1 MGRII
6 DMRFNITEKEYHDFM
21 ECVDLWSY
29 DAAKEFLTGVL
40 PLSRL
45 SFKIRTAEN
54 RDYVRHSYIKFYA
67 GKIVLLDLDAKKDR
81 VDLVNKI
88 LKEAT
93 RGLSCIYTS
102 NKRDLYVDLNDETSN
117 IIVLRDPFSVDF
129 GVLPTVTVDLQEEN
143 ADCSDKFWNMIIDI
157 PCASNAFM
165 HVFVNTPEKYSV
177 PIQKRLQKIYDNLS
191 DSEKLL
197 IEVGEDLNI

>member
-1 MGRII
+1 
-6 DMRFNITEKEYHDFM
+6 MRFNITEKEYCEFL
-21 ECVDLWSY
+21 ECVEPCSY
-29 DAAKEFLTGVL
+29 PAAEEFILG
-40 PLSRL
+40 PLSINRL
-45 SFKIRTAEN
+45 SYKIKPADSDNHDE
-54 RDYVRHSYIKFYA
+54 HSYIKFYA
-67 GKIVLLDLDAKKDR
+67 GKILLYGLDNRKDR

-93 RGLSCIYTS
+93 RDLSCIYTS
-102 NKRDLYVDLNDETSN
+102 NKRDLYVDFNDDASN
-117 IIVLRDPFSVDF
+117 IIVLRDPLSVDF
-129 GVLPTVTVDLQEEN
+129 GVLPTTTVDLQEEN

-157 PCASNAFM
+157 PCASNDFM
-165 HVFVNTPEKYSV
+165 HAFVNTPEKYSV

>member
-1 MGRII
+1 
-6 DMRFNITEKEYHDFM
+6 MRFNITEKEYHDFM

-54 RDYVRHSYIKFYA
+54 RNYVRDSYIKFYA
-67 GKIVLLDLDAKKDR
+67 GEILFYGLDNRKDR

-93 RGLSCIYTS
+93 RELSCIYTS
-102 NKRDLYVDLNDETSN
+102 NKRDLYVDFNDETSN

-129 GVLPTVTVDLQEEN
+129 GVLPTLTVDLQEEN

-157 PCASNAFM
+157 PCASNDFM
-165 HVFVNTPEKYSV
+165 HVFVNTPKKYSV